1 MLSGLSHSLKILSHH
16 GIKLIGN
23 QLRETT
29 ISWVLLSVQEPFWNV
44 IVEWSRDD
52 IIDNLNLIIIDFTG
66 SFVDIDL
73 SDLKSEESKSSTDTS
88 NLSETEWSFL
98 FTSQVG
104 ILNTKNVSEVVWI

>member
-1 MLSGLSHSLKILSHH
+1 MLFGLSHSLKILSHH
-16 GIKLIGN
+16 GIKLVGN
-23 QLRETT
+23 QLRVST

-52 IIDNLNLIIIDFTG
+52 IIDNLNLLIIDFTS
-66 SFVDIDL
+66 SFVHIDL
-73 SDLKSEESKSSTDTS
+73 SDLKSEERESSTETS

-104 ILNTKNVSEVVWI
+104 ILNTKNVSEIVWI